1 MNKIVLIGFRA
12 TGKTSIGASLAQKLN
27 WKFLDLDEEIQKRTQ
42 KSIREIVEEEGWE
55 TFRSLERKL
64 LEEIKNLENIVIAL
78 GGGSVLHQKEMSDLK
93 QRSLVIWLW
102 ASKEIILE
110 RMKGDS
116 KTLSQRPSLTNFQ
129 TLEEE
134 IEKLLKEREKL
145 YNNFSH
151 VKIDTSEKNISE
163 IVEEILANF
172 LKLGGGIN
180 E

>member
-27 WKFLDLDEEIQKRTQ
+27 WKFLDLDEEIQRRTK

-93 QRSLVIWLW
+93 QKSLVIWLW

-110 RMKGDS
+110 RIKVDS
-116 KTLSQRPSLTNFQ
+116 KTLSQRPSLTNLQ

-134 IEKLLKEREKL
+134 VENLLKEREKL

-151 VKIDTSEKNISE
+151 VKIDTSKKSIFE
-163 IVEEILANF
+163 IVEEILNKF
-172 LKLGGGIN
+172 FKIRRSK
-180 E
+180 